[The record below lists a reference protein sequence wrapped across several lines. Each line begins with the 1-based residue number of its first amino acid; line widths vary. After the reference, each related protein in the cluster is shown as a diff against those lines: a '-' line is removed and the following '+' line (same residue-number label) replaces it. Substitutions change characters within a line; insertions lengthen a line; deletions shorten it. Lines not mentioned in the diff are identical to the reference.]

1 MVDDSWQMKWH
12 MARDNH
18 LFLCWK
24 KNGSQCKRI
33 KKYNLPFVIRSSTVE
48 LIYIIITQEKL
59 ETTQWYVL
67 EICIYLM
74 DFLQFKTSFMKLPL
88 PRSISLRRS
97 YHSWNDD
104 TNFKS
109 LAIRHSSRQTSERNS
124 SIDLWMSYRYTV
136 RRRTNPTVHWSTFPR
151 FWPPPNEKFWE
162 FARWDA
168 TTNHITHLT
177 TWQIHIHAIYSY
189 TYLLSSPQQPVPYE
203 SRALFWTADASTF
216 DLVHFHKLRTSL

>member
-1 MVDDSWQMKWH
+1 MY
-12 MARDNH
+12 
-18 LFLCWK
+18 WK
-24 KNGSQCKRI
+24 
-33 KKYNLPFVIRSSTVE
+33 
-48 LIYIIITQEKL
+48 
-59 ETTQWYVL
+59 
-67 EICIYLM
+67 ICTYLM
-74 DFLQFKTSFMKLPL
+74 DVLQFKYCYRRRCSSFIIHHSWNFLFLDRFPCGG
-88 PRSISLRRS
+88 RH
-97 YHSWNDD
+97 HSWNDD

-109 LAIRHSSRQTSERNS
+109 SAIRHSSRQTSERNS

-136 RRRTNPTVHWSTFPR
+136 KRRTNPTVHWSTFPAFGR
-151 FWPPPNEKFWE
+151 RQTLVRNEKFWE